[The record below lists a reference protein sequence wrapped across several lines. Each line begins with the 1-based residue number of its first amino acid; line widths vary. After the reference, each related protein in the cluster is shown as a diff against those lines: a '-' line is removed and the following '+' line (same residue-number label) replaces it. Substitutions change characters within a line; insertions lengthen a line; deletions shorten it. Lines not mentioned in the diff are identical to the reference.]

1 MVRKLRGRLT
11 YANVMSSIAVFMAMS
26 GVAWAAALPKN
37 SVGTTQLK
45 SNSVTSAKIK
55 TGQVASSDVKD
66 KALVGA
72 DVRDNTLDGDDVN
85 EAGLGQVPSALTAD
99 SAQPVAFAL
108 VDAGNGTVSR
118 NKGITNANVTKINDG
133 TYCIAG
139 LPFTIQGA
147 QVTTGFGGTASTG
160 MFTAGPTGNCPNGGQ
175 VVPKRRRVVPKCR
188 CVVPKGGRA
197 GSSRGHHNP
206 LSPCLS

>member
-1 MVRKLRGRLT
+1 MARKLRDRLT

-37 SVGTTQLK
+37 SVGTSQLK

-66 KALVGA
+66 KGLTGVDIKDNRLTGA
-72 DVRDNTLDGDDVN
+72 DIDESSL
-85 EAGLGQVPSALTAD
+85 APVPSAASAANAD
-99 SAQPVAFAL
+99 SATNAGSAQPVAFAL
-108 VDAGNGTVSR
+108 VNATDGTVSR
-118 NKGITNANVTKINDG
+118 AKNMTNANVTKVDNG
-133 TYCIAG
+133 TYCITG

-160 MFTAGPTGNCPNGGQ
+160 MFTAAATPNCPNGGQ
-175 VVPKRRRVVPKCR
+175 VLTY
-188 CVVPKGGRA
+188 
-197 GSSRGHHNP
+197 GHDGTRNAFDFYIHVYG
-206 LSPCLS
+206 